1 MTIDLVVKVPLLLR
15 HSNGIE
21 KGALDFSIPVLTV
34 YFLFLKPF
42 WI

>member
-1 MTIDLVVKVPLLLR
+1 MAIDLVFKVPLLFR

-34 YFLFLKPF
+34 YFHFLQPL

>member
-1 MTIDLVVKVPLLLR
+1 MAIDLVFKVPLLLR
-15 HSNGIE
+15 NSNGIE

-34 YFLFLKPF
+34 YIKFLKPF